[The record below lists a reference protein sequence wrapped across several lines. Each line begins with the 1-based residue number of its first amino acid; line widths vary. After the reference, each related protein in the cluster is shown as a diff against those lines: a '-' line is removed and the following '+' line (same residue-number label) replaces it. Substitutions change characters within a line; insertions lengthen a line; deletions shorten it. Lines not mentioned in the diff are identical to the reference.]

1 MEGYEY
7 LGWKEGDLPVTE
19 KQAKNIF
26 SLPMYPHLSYDEQTT
41 VIETLK
47 RIL

>member
-19 KQAKNIF
+19 KQAKNNF
-26 SLPMYPHLSYDEQTT
+26 YLPMYPHLSYDEQTT
-41 VIETLK
+41 FIETLK
-47 RIL
+47 IIL